1 MVHVA
6 KPTATLYFTFHQL
19 LRSQYCLEKEERG
32 CLPCFYLDLVL
43 IHFEVHSKTR
53 TSVQLGILLGLSGDS
68 GDGMG
73 GGGGSDDGFGRV
85 GEGLCYA
92 LI

>member
-1 MVHVA
+1 MI
-6 KPTATLYFTFHQL
+6 T
-19 LRSQYCLEKEERG
+19 EING
-32 CLPCFYLDLVL
+32 
-43 IHFEVHSKTR
+43 VHSKTR
-53 TSVQLGILLGLSGDS
+53 TSLQLGILLGLSGDS

-73 GGGGSDDGFGRV
+73 GGGGGGSGDGFGRV